1 MATAWSK
8 VLDATSCSM
17 PAVSTH
23 CFSLHLG
30 EVDSLPS
37 GCAWSTLHLGEREPP
52 CSDPD
57 GAAVFT
63 PVRCS
68 AQPLQSGDHLSRA
81 RVRRTNR
88 SRNVG
93 PTNDSDLQCYLGRR
107 FLLTRSFCR
116 SLMITATTVGVIACS
131 LLLSFACFRTG

>member
-52 CSDPD
+52 VFRPD
-57 GAAVFT
+57 IALLF
-63 PVRCS
+63 
-68 AQPLQSGDHLSRA
+68 SRQFVA
-81 RVRRTNR
+81 LR
-88 SRNVG
+88 SH
-93 PTNDSDLQCYLGRR
+93 
-107 FLLTRSFCR
+107 
-116 SLMITATTVGVIACS
+116 CS
-131 LLLSFACFRTG
+131 LETTFRVHVYGAPIDRAT